1 VEIKRSATAG
11 TLESSDIFVLVEPN
25 DSGVELELESVVYN
39 QFGEEIERTV
49 REVLNDFNVKNVKI
63 KLKDRG
69 AVECAIRAR
78 VETALKRAE
87 GVDKQ

>member
-1 VEIKRSATAG
+1 MEIKKKAVAG
-11 TLESSDIFVLVEPN
+11 TLESSDIYVQVEPN
-25 DSGVELELESVVYN
+25 DNGIELELQSVVYN
-39 QFGEEIERTV
+39 QFGEEIEKTV

-63 KLKDRG
+63 QLKDRG

-87 GVDKQ
+87 GMNN